1 MLRSAIHDSSNF
13 LTSQVEEIEKTT
25 RFPLTTTLKLI
36 SVYIFVKTVCYYDN
50 IIFKIDKN

>member
-1 MLRSAIHDSSNF
+1 MLRSAIPDSSNF

>member
-1 MLRSAIHDSSNF
+1 MLRSAFPDSSNF

>member
-1 MLRSAIHDSSNF
+1 MLRSAIPHSSNF